1 MTDENLF
8 KQLFDLF
15 NQPGPVNWR
24 LAAEINKHLT
34 GERQPVEPS
43 VADECRDL
51 CRLAEFRVGE
61 ASSLPVPTA
70 DEVLAVDQREWAERA
85 LTGLG
90 YLGDALARS
99 VLVDE
104 TQLGPMGAV
113 LKPFGPS
120 LVGVQLGTLVATFAQ
135 SAPAAFAT
143 GLPLEGPLMMV
154 VPNLER
160 LASEN
165 ALDPR
170 QTRLWAAANEVA
182 HRTVWRVGWCR
193 DHLVGLISE
202 SAETALLDLGS
213 IMGQLSTM
221 QDAGWMD
228 DLADRMDALVE
239 ESAVRPFRRAQAAFL
254 SAMAG
259 HGRRLATA
267 AIKPLV
273 PDLAAIES
281 AFDQTAAPSDQPA
294 VPNLLPSE
302 VDAAAGAT
310 FWSEVERRFGM
321 EAVQR
326 FWDSPENVP
335 SPSELEDPV
344 GWAARVLLPEF

>member
-43 VADECRDL
+43 VAEECRDL

-61 ASSLPVPTA
+61 ASALSVPTA

-99 VLVDE
+99 VSLDQTE
-104 TQLGPMGAV
+104 LGPMGAV

-143 GLPLEGPLMMV
+143 GLPLEGPLMLV
-154 VPNLER
+154 VPNLET
-160 LASEN
+160 LATEHR
-165 ALDPR
+165 LDPR

-182 HRTVWRVGWCR
+182 HRTIWRVGWCR

-213 IMGQLSTM
+213 MMGQISAM
-221 QDAGWMD
+221 QDSDRMD
-228 DLADRMDALVE
+228 DLAERMDALVE
-239 ESAVRPFRRAQAAFL
+239 ESAARPFRQAQAAFL

-259 HGRRLATA
+259 YRRRLAA
-267 AIKPLV
+267 EAIRPLV
-273 PDLAAIES
+273 PDLTAIES
-281 AFDQTAAPSDQPA
+281 AFDQTASPSEPSA
-294 VPNLLPSE
+294 VPTLLPTE
-302 VDAAAGAT
+302 VDAGAGVS
-310 FWSEVERRFGM
+310 FWSEVERRFGK
-321 EAVQR
+321 EAVER

-335 SPSELEDPV
+335 SASELEDPV
-344 GWAARVLLPEF
+344 GWAARVLLPDF